1 MNPARSV
8 AKESKAMTLAR
19 LAVMLLVWLALAG
32 CATKD
37 ETLPPVPP
45 MPEDLSVWTVPE
57 LVQPDD
63 AQRLAERKRPA
74 TAAETVYDYVP
85 GGVYKLVVGLDAP
98 LDILLEP
105 GERVQSLTGRDP
117 KPLLHRS
124 APPVQGS
131 EPPGAA
137 IPEPSKV
144 RWEYKEAMSGAGESA
159 SAHVLLS
166 AFEANATLG
175 LTMTT
180 SHRVYYLMC
189 KSVQVSLVRVV
200 RWYYGGDPDGRK
212 ASGEKRVRLVPLP
225 DEPRRYHVGYQIE
238 GNRAGIAW
246 VPRAVVDDGKKLYLL
261 YPEITLFKT
270 APLVRAVGPQGP
282 QILNSLQWLNVV
294 IIDSLPSRVE
304 LRVGPDMKDAKA
316 EVVTI
321 TQGTLKTIECPGDP
335 DCPVWPA
342 AAQQLGGRRP

>member
-1 MNPARSV
+1 MARS
-8 AKESKAMTLAR
+8 R
-19 LAVMLLVWLALAG
+19 LPMMLMVCLLLVG
-32 CATKD
+32 CEAKV
-37 ETLPPVPP
+37 EPYPPVPP

-63 AQRLAERKRPA
+63 AGRLAERKRPA

-85 GGVYKLVVGLDAP
+85 GSVYKLVVGLDAP
-98 LDILLEP
+98 LDIFLEP
-105 GERVQSLTGRDP
+105 GEKVQSLTGRDP
-117 KPLLHRS
+117 KPLVQRA
-124 APPVQGS
+124 APPAQGG
-131 EPPGAA
+131 EQAGAVV
-137 IPEPSKV
+137 PETKT
-144 RWEYKEAMSGAGESA
+144 RWDYREAVSGVGEAA
-159 SAHVLLS
+159 SAHVMLT

-180 SHRVYYLMC
+180 SSRVYYLMC
-189 KSVQVSLVRVV
+189 KSVKVSPVRVV
-200 RWYYGGDPDGRK
+200 RWHYTGDPDGRR
-212 ASGEKRVRLVPLP
+212 AHEDTRGRLVPLP

-282 QILNSLQWLNVV
+282 QIVNSLQWLNVV
-294 IIDSLPSRVE
+294 IIDSLPSRLE

-342 AAQQLGGRRP
+342 AAQQVGGRRP

>member
-1 MNPARSV
+1 VLVR
-8 AKESKAMTLAR
+8 R
-19 LAVMLLVWLALAG
+19 AVMLLVCVALAG

-37 ETLPPVPP
+37 DTPPPVPP

-57 LVQPDD
+57 LVQPD
-63 AQRLAERKRPA
+63 APLAATERKRPA
-74 TAAETVYDYVP
+74 TAAETVYDYAP

-105 GERVQSLTGRDP
+105 GEKVQSLTGRDP
-117 KPLLHRS
+117 KPLVQRS
-124 APPVQGS
+124 ASPTQGGEQAS
-131 EPPGAA
+131 AA
-137 IPEPSKV
+137 APEPGKG
-144 RWEYKEAMSGAGESA
+144 RWDYKEAVSGVGEAA

-180 SHRVYYLMC
+180 SSRVYYLMC
-189 KSVQVSLVRVV
+189 KSVTASPVRVV
-200 RWYYGGDPDGRK
+200 RWQYPGDPDGRK
-212 ASGEKRVRLVPLP
+212 ASEEKRVRLVPLP
-225 DEPRRYHVGYQIE
+225 DEARRYHVGYQMQS
-238 GNRAGIAW
+238 NRAGIAW
-246 VPRAVVDDGKKLYLL
+246 VPKTVVDDGKKLYLL
-261 YPEITLFKT
+261 YPELTLFKT

-282 QILNSLQWLNVV
+282 QVLNSRQWLNIV
-294 IIDSLPSRVE
+294 IIDSLPSRLE
-304 LRVGPDMKDAKA
+304 LRVGPERKDAQA

-342 AAQQLGGRRP
+342 AAQQLGGRKP